1 MGVSVPKK
9 RTALAVNRNRV
20 KRLVHE
26 VWRLNKHQLYQ
37 VIPAQFQLHLF
48 FVFTGM
54 PNPDYKT
61 IEQAV
66 LKSIE
71 MLRKHFPITSSE
83 TNA

>member
-26 VWRLNKHQLYQ
+26 VWRLHKHQLYLI
-37 VIPAQFQLHLF
+37 IPAHLQLHLF

-54 PNPDYKT
+54 PNPDFKT
-61 IEQAV
+61 IEQSV

-71 MLRKHFPITSSE
+71 MLRKHFPPISSE
-83 TNA
+83 THA

>member
-26 VWRLNKHQLYQ
+26 AWRLNKHHLYPI
-37 VIPAQFQLHLF
+37 IPADTQLHLF
-48 FVFTGM
+48 FVFTGT
-54 PNPDYKT
+54 PNPDFKT
-61 IEQAV
+61 IEHAV

-71 MLRKHFPITSSE
+71 MLNRSFPLIASE
-83 TNA
+83 SNE